1 MEKKRIL
8 FLMACFLMMSPVWG
22 APISLQH
29 AKTVAGDFM
38 AKRVKNAGNMKLTH
52 QATRHSAVT
61 NTDKPAYYVF
71 NTERTNGGFIIVAG
85 DDRVPAVLG

>member
-8 FLMACFLMMSPVWG
+8 FLMACFLMMSSAWG

-52 QATRHSAVT
+52 QATLTVVSLSSPVMIVCPQCLATVITDHSMRA
-61 NTDKPAYYVF
+61 KCL
-71 NTERTNGGFIIVAG
+71 
-85 DDRVPAVLG
+85 RV